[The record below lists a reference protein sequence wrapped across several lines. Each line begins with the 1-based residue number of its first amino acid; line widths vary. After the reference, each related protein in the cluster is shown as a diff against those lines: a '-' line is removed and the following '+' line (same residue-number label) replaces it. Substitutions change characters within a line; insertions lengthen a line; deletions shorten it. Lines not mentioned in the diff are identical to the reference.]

1 MDKSEKKLDKK
12 VKALTNDDLV
22 NVVGGNSEMKVI
34 DYSEAILKGLYFG
47 GWVKPTKPKGSI
59 GN

>member
-12 VKALTNDDLV
+12 VKALTNDDHV

-34 DYSEAILKGLYFG
+34 DYSEAILKGLYFS
-47 GWVKPTKPKGSI
+47 GWVKPTKLKGSI